1 MMDLGATGYLPE
13 TTVIA
18 ETLAEN
24 SLKLIALKNLWENH
38 REKQKETD
46 DLSPA
51 SIEIMILMDNL
62 L

>member
-1 MMDLGATGYLPE
+1 
-13 TTVIA
+13 VIA